1 MTKKDWISKKI
12 GKIMKEGIRGK
23 KVDVMQ
29 ASAVAYSMYKRK
41 AKKGKK

>member
-1 MTKKDWISKKI
+1 MKKQDWISKKI

-29 ASAVAYSMYKRK
+29 ASAIAYSMYKRK
-41 AKKGKK
+41 GKKKVK